1 MSPVTSDHS
10 LVEALGA
17 PPRPHTP
24 NEVAAVQNLL
34 DEGTGKRWSP
44 NQRGEMESMLFD
56 DTTLAVAPAAAAWH
70 PKHEG

>member
-17 PPRPHTP
+17 PPRPHTAD
-24 NEVAAVQNLL
+24 EVAAVQDLL
-34 DEGTGKRWSP
+34 DRGTGKRWSLSE
-44 NQRGEMESMLFD
+44 RGEMESMLFD
-56 DTTLAVAPAAAAWH
+56 DTTVAVAPAAAAWH